1 MKKTNKQR
9 IASAVAAVC
18 AIAFCLPILS
28 ISASATPVESN
39 IEVGDDTSVAS
50 ARSTVQNDTQQ
61 SRFALPS
68 GAFRM
73 NLNVNGRSV
82 LSGRVFNLDGVTYV
96 PMFKFADWLGVFTYS
111 NSKSGGVITGTVEGK
126 NLEINATE
134 GNLYIS
140 ANGRYF
146 YTGGEVLVVG
156 GEIYVPIRPLV
167 KALNCY
173 VDYSSAQNSFIVRSG
188 DTSLLKHDWQVYNP
202 TDVYW
207 LARIISAEA
216 RGESLKGK
224 MAVGNVVL
232 NRMRSSQF
240 PNTIKDVIFDTK
252 YGVQFAPTT
261 NGTIYNEPTAE
272 SIIAAKICIE
282 GYSLSSEILYFFNPK
297 YSSATWITNNRPYAF
312 TIQNHVFYK

>member
-1 MKKTNKQR
+1 MKKRHQQR
-9 IASAVAAVC
+9 LAA
-18 AIAFCLPILS
+18 AIAAISISTLCLPV
-28 ISASATPVESN
+28 ISVGATEATVAENDVQSRVATASEAE
-39 IEVGDDTSVAS
+39 VAS
-50 ARSTVQNDTQQ
+50 ASFQMP
-61 SRFALPS
+61 A

-73 NLNVNGRSV
+73 NLNVNGRNV
-82 LSGRVFNLDGVTYV
+82 LAGRVFNLGGTTYV
-96 PMFKFADWLGVFTYS
+96 PMFKFADWLGVFNY
-111 NSKSGGVITGTVEGK
+111 SKSYNGSTVTGTVEGK

-134 GNLYIS
+134 GKLYIS

-146 YTGGEVLVVG
+146 YTVGEILEIG
-156 GEIYVPIRPLV
+156 DEIYVPIRPLV

-173 VDYSSAQNSFIVRSG
+173 VDYNSSQNSFMVRSG
-188 DTSLLKHDWQVYNP
+188 DTSLLKTDAQVYNAN
-202 TDVYW
+202 DVYW

-252 YGVQFAPTT
+252 YGVQFAPTV
-261 NGTIYNEPTAE
+261 NGTIYNDPTAE

-282 GYSLSSEILYFFNPK
+282 GYSLSSEILYFFNP
-297 YSSATWITNNRPYAF
+297 SVSAGSWIKNNRPYAF
-312 TIQNHVFYK
+312 TIQNHAFYK

>member
-9 IASAVAAVC
+9 IVGAVAAVC
-18 AIAFCLPILS
+18 AIAFCLPLCS
-28 ISASATPVESN
+28 I
-39 IEVGDDTSVAS
+39 VAS
-50 ARSTVQNDTQQ
+50 AAPSEHYMPEDNEVAVAAARSVPQDDAQQ

-82 LSGRVFNLDGVTYV
+82 LSGRVFSLDGVTYV

-111 NSKSGGVITGTVEGK
+111 NSRSGGIITGTVEGK

-140 ANGRYF
+140 VNGRYF
-146 YTGGEVLVVG
+146 YTAGEILEIGGEV
-156 GEIYVPIRPLV
+156 YVPIRPLV

-173 VDYSSAQNSFIVRSG
+173 VDYNSSQNSFMVRSG
-188 DTSLLKHDWQVYNP
+188 DTSLVKHDWQVYNSN
-202 TDVYW
+202 DVYW

-252 YGVQFAPTT
+252 YGVQFAPTV
-261 NGTIYNEPTAE
+261 NGAIYNEPTAE
-272 SIIAAKICIE
+272 SVIAAKICIE

-297 YSSATWITNNRPYAF
+297 YSSATWIKNNRPYAF